1 MVASGVCV
9 WRVAHP
15 KFFTNLTSPQ
25 NWVPHSFTFFVK
37 GWEPRTPTIQSP
49 ILSSDSVMG
58 DWLYNYDTLNR
69 LTSTQ
74 NALATSIAPQ
84 YAGQY
89 GCWSYDPFGNRK
101 QEAYST
107 ATSTPCA
114 TGANDNVLTTTRTYN
129 SLNQDTGFQYDAAG
143 NVIQDL
149 INKYVYD
156 PEGRLCAVKSILAT
170 TATQYVY
177 DAEGRARS
185 QGHYLLLARAG
196 SHLRRAHRGQRL
208 HAHRA
213 ISSRPRR
220 RAGHGTD
227 RQRRHGST
235 PTSGPARIWT
245 LHTIPP
251 ACTSILPT
259 RWARAAYRPAP
270 CGLVEENCLS
280 LPFGNGENCI
290 VPPTAPATADD
301 ATEHHFTGKER
312 DTESGNDYFGAR
324 YFGSSMGRFLS
335 PDPLMASAKVWDP
348 QTWNRYTYGRNNPL
362 RMIDPTGMAEV
373 TADQCAQDKH
383 CVTVNINVI
392 YDKNSNGGKGLTDD
406 QKAAFEKNQLQ
417 NAKDQYGNAD
427 IHFNVSYSAGALST
441 DNGKMSLSGI
451 QSGALN
457 VVVTDQIG
465 TAVSGMAGK
474 TAVSMVN
481 ANSTDKEDLPH
492 EMAHQFMGDTQGMQ
506 AAIMRHDP
514 SGISSL
520 VFDAFHDI
528 ANDTERAWMRNLDQH
543 SGAFSH
549 YPLASAFHDNAA
561 AFQKS
566 IQPTM
571 QP

>member
-1 MVASGVCV
+1 
-9 WRVAHP
+9 
-15 KFFTNLTSPQ
+15 
-25 NWVPHSFTFFVK
+25 
-37 GWEPRTPTIQSP
+37 
-49 ILSSDSVMG
+49 MG

-177 DAEGRARS
+177 DAEGRRVAKGTIS
-185 QGHYLLLARAG
+185 SWPAQGATCAAPTAANGFTLTAQYLLGPGGEQVTELSGNDQRVYGWKHSNVWAGAHLDATYDPSGLHFHLADPLG
-196 SHLRRAHRGQRL
+196 TRRVQVSAL
-208 HAHRA
+208 
-213 ISSRPRR
+213 
-220 RAGHGTD
+220 
-227 RQRRHGST
+227 
-235 PTSGPARIWT
+235 
-245 LHTIPP
+245 
-251 ACTSILPT
+251 
-259 RWARAAYRPAP
+259 
-270 CGLVEENCLS
+270 GLVEENCLS